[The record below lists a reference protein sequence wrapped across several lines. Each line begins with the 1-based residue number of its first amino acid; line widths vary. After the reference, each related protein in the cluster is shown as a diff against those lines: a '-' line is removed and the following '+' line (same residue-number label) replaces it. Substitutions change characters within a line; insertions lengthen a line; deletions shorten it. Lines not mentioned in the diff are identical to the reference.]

1 MRKKIDFSKNYR
13 FLGISPEFHFVDPS
27 FKTNNLA
34 TRVTQL
40 DAAKCDIDKAIAVIE
55 NGLTGCWQ
63 DTTDI
68 NNVVTKCWVNIVSG
82 VDDLTTF
89 NNVPAPFYYYADFVA
104 TLTDAMTN
112 LATELVNP
120 G

>member
-1 MRKKIDFSKNYR
+1 MT
-13 FLGISPEFHFVDPS
+13 LHFRLVHNSDD
-27 FKTNNLA
+27 LA

-68 NNVVTKCWVNIVSG
+68 NNVVTKCWVNIVNG

-89 NNVPAPFYYYADFVA
+89 NNVPAPFYYYADFVT
-104 TLTDAMTN
+104 TLTNAMNN